1 MKSKVLF
8 LIGKEVYIMDNKEV
22 LYRMMLIR
30 GMEQKIESLFTK
42 GMLRGTT
49 HCCIGEEGVPVALSY
64 LLDIEK
70 DYLCSGHRAHGLS
83 MMMTQQP
90 ETLLG
95 EIMGKSFGMAKGLG
109 GSQHV
114 YYKNYFTNGI
124 TGGMTPVTAGLGFAL
139 KHEDTDAIAVC
150 VFGDGAMNEGY
161 VLEAFNL
168 IRGLELPVLLVLE
181 NNGYAMSTPIETVNP
196 ISNFEARVKG
206 FDLPYSQ
213 VEASDFKNLFS
224 VLKTATDLV
233 RKERTPQFVEV
244 FTHRFCGHSK
254 SDKRAYI
261 PISRDDYWHKHD
273 IIKSVAN
280 KLSEEEVADVTKRVE
295 NRIEQCYQYCIT
307 H

>member
-1 MKSKVLF
+1 
-8 LIGKEVYIMDNKEV
+8 
-22 LYRMMLIR
+22 
-30 GMEQKIESLFTK
+30 
-42 GMLRGTT
+42 
-49 HCCIGEEGVPVALSY
+49 
-64 LLDIEK
+64 
-70 DYLCSGHRAHGLS
+70 
-83 MMMTQQP
+83 
-90 ETLLG
+90 
-95 EIMGKSFGMAKGLG
+95 MGKSFGMAKGLG